1 MLGHFLNCRLALAAA
16 ERYRPVSLHYCRKY
30 NGRKFAMRVAWQ
42 FSVGQEGAWLRVFDE
57 SVCSGQKKAA
67 TNAAA
72 FFAYHNPYKANLIR
86 PYQI

>member
-1 MLGHFLNCRLALAAA
+1 
-16 ERYRPVSLHYCRKY
+16 
-30 NGRKFAMRVAWQ
+30 MRAAWQ
-42 FSVGQEGAWLRVFDE
+42 FSFGQEGPWLRVFDE
-57 SVCSGQKKAA
+57 PVCSGQKKAA